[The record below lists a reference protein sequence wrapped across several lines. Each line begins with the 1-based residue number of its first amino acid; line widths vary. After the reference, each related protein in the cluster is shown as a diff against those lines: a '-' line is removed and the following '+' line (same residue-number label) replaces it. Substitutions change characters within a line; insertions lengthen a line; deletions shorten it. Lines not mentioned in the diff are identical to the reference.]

1 MPRRVD
7 TCFFPVWSKN
17 LSSLAVSKVFKY
29 FIGNEFIEGTVGRD
43 FPRLISSITP
53 LTYVFI
59 LYNFN
64 VMKYPIS
71 PPVKAKSF
79 ELNNH
84 VISTC
89 AGQVL

>member
-1 MPRRVD
+1 MP
-7 TCFFPVWSKN
+7 TEIPVWSKN
-17 LSSLAVSKVFKY
+17 SCGLAASEKLEY
-29 FIGNEFIEGTVGRD
+29 FTADEFIEGTGGRD
-43 FPRLISSITP
+43 FPRLISSIRP

-64 VMKYPIS
+64 VMKYLMS

-79 ELNNH
+79 ELKNH